1 MAVGLQASAQ
11 TFTQYTTTEQQP
23 WQTKGKVSLSTKAKS
38 KSIHNSQFIIHNS
51 KPFRAWGTCFNELD
65 LDAIRLLTKEEQEKI
80 MHDIFAPDG
89 DLRFTRGRLTMNAND
104 YSRAWYSCDTVAG
117 DFALKYFNIE
127 HDKENVIQLIKMA
140 QRWQPAMT
148 FWVSP
153 WSPPSWMKI
162 NQDYCVVSSPFNT
175 QPKEKDYLLFSPSL
189 TPPVGGRISVGDSAL
204 PPTGGTGSGAV
215 DPNEM
220 QFMDGQR
227 GRLFPKKLATQN
239 YFIQDPRYLQA
250 YANMFC
256 KFIDLYAEE
265 NIPIDMVMYQNEAY
279 SYTPYPGCAWTA
291 EGTIRFNKEY
301 LAPTLREKHPE
312 VKLYVGTFNTNR
324 QDYVEK
330 IVSGLTPTPS
340 PKERGVDIDA
350 TKDTLIIQGIGFQWE
365 GRENLDFMR
374 EHHPDLHMVSS
385 ESECGNGQMDWRAG
399 EHTFYLLHEY
409 IGRGCDEYYN
419 WNFILCDQGRSAW
432 GWKQNALIQVDK
444 LTSTQVDKLT
454 STQVDKLTSTQVDK
468 LTSTQVDKL
477 TSTQVDKLD
486 DGDGNNS
493 FARPNGTLDTSRT
506 RQLVNS
512 STEYTYR
519 YTPEYYAYKHF
530 SHFVEPGST
539 LLAFYPIKDGLQ
551 AIVFQRPDGKRVV
564 ICGNTNNEA
573 KTLSIGLNGQIVNGP
588 IVKYLNVTLAAHS
601 FNTFVEK

>member
-1 MAVGLQASAQ
+1 MRKIVCIFSLIAAQMSAQ
-11 TFTQYTTTEQQP
+11 TFTQYTTTEEAP
-23 WQTKGKVSLSTKAKS
+23 WQQKGKTSLTTKAKAQQMVNAQWS
-38 KSIHNSQFIIHNS
+38 MVNR

-65 LDAIRLLTKEEQEKI
+65 LDAIRLLTPEEQDKI

-89 DLRFTRGRLTMNAND
+89 DLRFTRGRLSMNAND

-127 HDKENVIQLIKMA
+127 HDKENVIRLIKMA
-140 QRWQPAMT
+140 QRWQPEMT

-162 NQDYCVVSSPFNT
+162 NQDYCVASSPFNT
-175 QPKEKDYLLFSPSL
+175 QPKEKDYLLFDD
-189 TPPVGGRISVGDSAL
+189 GGV
-204 PPTGGTGSGAV
+204 P
-215 DPNEM
+215 DPDEM
-220 QFMDGQR
+220 QFNDGQR
-227 GRLFPKKLATQN
+227 GHLFPRKLASQN
-239 YFIQDPRYLQA
+239 YFIQDQRYLQA

-256 KFIDLYAEE
+256 KFIDLYAAED
-265 NIPIDMVMYQNEAY
+265 IPIYMVMYQNEAY

-291 EGTIRFNKEY
+291 EGTIKFNKEY
-301 LAPTLREKHPE
+301 LAPALKEKHPE

-324 QDYVEK
+324 QDYVQR
-330 IVSGLTPTPS
+330 IVNGL
-340 PKERGVDIDA
+340 
-350 TKDTLIIQGIGFQWE
+350 QGCVEGLGFQWE

-374 EHHPDLHMVSS
+374 EKHPDLHMVSS

-432 GWKQNALIQVDK
+432 GWKQNALVQVR
-444 LTSTQVDKLT
+444 SA
-454 STQVDKLTSTQVDK
+454 
-468 LTSTQVDKL
+468 
-477 TSTQVDKLD
+477 
-486 DGDGNNS
+486 N
-493 FARPNGTLDTSRT
+493 R
-506 RQLVNS
+506 
-512 STEYTYR
+512 TYR

-539 LLAFYPIKDGLQ
+539 LLAFCPMKEGLQ
-551 AIVFQRPDGKRVV
+551 AIVFRRPDNRRVV
-564 ICGNTNNEA
+564 ICGNAGNEA
-573 KTLSIGLNGQIVNGP
+573 KSISIEMAKG
-588 IVKYLNVTLAAHS
+588 KYLNATLAAHS

>member
-1 MAVGLQASAQ
+1 MKKLTILFLMVVGLEASAQ
-11 TFTQYTTTEQQP
+11 TFTQYTTTEQLP
-23 WQTKGKVSLSTKAKS
+23 WQTKGKVSLSTKAKM
-38 KSIHNSQFIIHNS
+38 QQTLNS
-51 KPFRAWGTCFNELD
+51 KLPTQNSKAFKAWGTCFNELD
-65 LDAIRLLTKEEQEKI
+65 LDAIRLLKPEEQEKI
-80 MHDIFAPDG
+80 LHDIFAPDG

-117 DFALKYFNIE
+117 DFQLKYFNIE

-140 QRWQPAMT
+140 QKWQPAMT

-153 WSPPSWMKI
+153 WSPPAWMKI
-162 NQDYCVVSSPFNT
+162 NQDYCVASSPYNK
-175 QPKEKDYLLFSPSL
+175 QPKEKDYLLFDD
-189 TPPVGGRISVGDSAL
+189 GGV
-204 PPTGGTGSGAV
+204 P

-220 QFMDGQR
+220 QFLGER
-227 GRLFPKKLATQN
+227 KGLFPKKLASQN
-239 YFIQDPRYLQA
+239 YFIQDSRYLQA

-301 LAPTLREKHPE
+301 LAPALRAKHPE

-324 QDYVEK
+324 LDYVQR
-330 IVSGLTPTPS
+330 IVNRLQGCVEGL
-340 PKERGVDIDA
+340 
-350 TKDTLIIQGIGFQWE
+350 GFQWE
-365 GRENLDFMR
+365 GRENLDYMC

-419 WNFILCDQGRSAW
+419 WNFILCNQGRSAW
-432 GWKQNALIQVDK
+432 GWKQNALVQVI
-444 LTSTQVDKLT
+444 TSPT
-454 STQVDKLTSTQVDK
+454 
-468 LTSTQVDKL
+468 
-477 TSTQVDKLD
+477 
-486 DGDGNNS
+486 GGGREG
-493 FARPNGTLDTSRT
+493 A
-506 RQLVNS
+506 
-512 STEYTYR
+512 TYR

-573 KTLSIGLNGQIVNGP
+573 RKLSIPVG
-588 IVKYLNVTLAAHS
+588 KRYLTATLAAHS

>member
-1 MAVGLQASAQ
+1 MRKIVCIFSLIAAQMSAQ
-11 TFTQYTTTEQQP
+11 TFTQYTTTEEAP
-23 WQTKGKVSLSTKAKS
+23 WQQKGKTSLTTKAKAQP
-38 KSIHNSQFIIHNS
+38 IVNSQLSIVNS

-65 LDAIRLLTKEEQEKI
+65 LDAIRLLTPEEQDKI

-89 DLRFTRGRLTMNAND
+89 DLRFTRGRLSMNAND

-127 HDKENVIQLIKMA
+127 HDKENVIRLIKMA
-140 QRWQPAMT
+140 QRWQPEMT

-162 NQDYCVVSSPFNT
+162 NQDYCVASSPFNT
-175 QPKEKDYLLFSPSL
+175 QPKEKDYLLFDD
-189 TPPVGGRISVGDSAL
+189 GGV
-204 PPTGGTGSGAV
+204 P
-215 DPNEM
+215 DPDEM
-220 QFMDGQR
+220 QFNDGQR
-227 GRLFPKKLATQN
+227 GHLFPRKLASQN
-239 YFIQDPRYLQA
+239 YFIQDQRYLQA

-256 KFIDLYAEE
+256 KFIDLYAAED
-265 NIPIDMVMYQNEAY
+265 IPIDMVMYQNEAY

-291 EGTIRFNKEY
+291 EGTIKFNKEY
-301 LAPTLREKHPE
+301 LAPALKEKHPE

-324 QDYVEK
+324 QDYVQR
-330 IVSGLTPTPS
+330 IVNGL
-340 PKERGVDIDA
+340 
-350 TKDTLIIQGIGFQWE
+350 QGCVEGLGFQWE

-374 EHHPDLHMVSS
+374 EKHPDLHMVSS

-432 GWKQNALIQVDK
+432 GWKQNALVQVR
-444 LTSTQVDKLT
+444 SA
-454 STQVDKLTSTQVDK
+454 
-468 LTSTQVDKL
+468 
-477 TSTQVDKLD
+477 
-486 DGDGNNS
+486 N
-493 FARPNGTLDTSRT
+493 R
-506 RQLVNS
+506 
-512 STEYTYR
+512 TYR

-539 LLAFYPIKDGLQ
+539 LLAFCPMKEGLQ
-551 AIVFQRPDGKRVV
+551 AIVFRRPDNRRVV
-564 ICGNTNNEA
+564 ICGNTGNEA
-573 KTLSIGLNGQIVNGP
+573 KSISIEMAKG
-588 IVKYLNVTLAAHS
+588 KYLNATLAAHS

>member
-1 MAVGLQASAQ
+1 MRKYLCILCLVAAQASAQ
-11 TFTQYTTTEQQP
+11 TFTQYTTTEQLP
-23 WQTKGKVSLSTKAKS
+23 WQTKGKVSLSTKAKVQQTLHS
-38 KSIHNSQFIIHNS
+38 KLSTLNS
-51 KPFRAWGTCFNELD
+51 KPFKAWGTCFNELD
-65 LDAIRLLTKEEQEKI
+65 LDAIRLLKPEEQEKI
-80 MHDIFAPDG
+80 LHDIFAPDG
-89 DLRFTRGRLTMNAND
+89 DLHFTRGRLTMNAND

-140 QRWQPAMT
+140 QKWQPAMT

-153 WSPPSWMKI
+153 WSPPAWMKI
-162 NQDYCVVSSPFNT
+162 NQDYPVASSPFNT
-175 QPKEKDYLLFSPSL
+175 QPKEKDYLLFDD
-189 TPPVGGRISVGDSAL
+189 GGV
-204 PPTGGTGSGAV
+204 P
-215 DPNEM
+215 DPYEM
-220 QFMDGQR
+220 QFLGER
-227 GRLFPKKLATQN
+227 KGLFPKKLASQN
-239 YFIQDPRYLQA
+239 YFIQDSRYLQA

-301 LAPTLREKHPE
+301 LAPTLRAKHPE

-324 QDYVEK
+324 QDYVQR
-330 IVSGLTPTPS
+330 IVNGL
-340 PKERGVDIDA
+340 
-350 TKDTLIIQGIGFQWE
+350 QGSVEGLGFQWE
-365 GRENLDFMR
+365 GRENLDYMR

-432 GWKQNALIQVDK
+432 GWKQNALVQVR
-444 LTSTQVDKLT
+444 SA
-454 STQVDKLTSTQVDK
+454 
-468 LTSTQVDKL
+468 
-477 TSTQVDKLD
+477 
-486 DGDGNNS
+486 N
-493 FARPNGTLDTSRT
+493 R
-506 RQLVNS
+506 
-512 STEYTYR
+512 TYR

-551 AIVFQRPDGKRVV
+551 AIVFQRPDGKHVV

-573 KTLSIGLNGQIVNGP
+573 RELSLPVG
-588 IVKYLNVTLAAHS
+588 KRYLTATLAAHS

>member
-1 MAVGLQASAQ
+1 MMRNILCILCLVATHAVAQ
-11 TFTQYTTTEQQP
+11 TFTQYTTTEQAP
-23 WQTKGKVSLSTKAKS
+23 WQTKGRVSLASKAKAQQMVNAQWS
-38 KSIHNSQFIIHNS
+38 MVNS
-51 KPFRAWGTCFNELD
+51 KPFRAFGTCFNELD

-127 HDKENVIQLIKMA
+127 HDKANVIQLIKMA
-140 QRWQPAMT
+140 QKWQPAMT

-162 NQDYCVVSSPFNT
+162 NQDYCVASSPYNT
-175 QPKEKDYLLFSPSL
+175 QPKEKDYLLFDD
-189 TPPVGGRISVGDSAL
+189 GGV
-204 PPTGGTGSGAV
+204 P

-220 QFMDGQR
+220 QFLGER
-227 GRLFPKKLATQN
+227 KGLFPKKLATQN

-256 KFIDLYAEE
+256 KFIDLYAAEQ
-265 NIPIDMVMYQNEAY
+265 IPVDMVMYQNEAY

-291 EGTIRFNKEY
+291 EGTIKFNKEY
-301 LAPTLREKHPE
+301 LAPTLKEKHPE

-324 QDYVEK
+324 QDYVQR
-330 IVSGLTPTPS
+330 IVNGL
-340 PKERGVDIDA
+340 
-350 TKDTLIIQGIGFQWE
+350 QGCVEGLGFQWE

-374 EHHPDLHMVSS
+374 EQHPDLHMVSS

-432 GWKQNALIQVDK
+432 GWKQNALVQVR
-444 LTSTQVDKLT
+444 SA
-454 STQVDKLTSTQVDK
+454 
-468 LTSTQVDKL
+468 
-477 TSTQVDKLD
+477 
-486 DGDGNNS
+486 N
-493 FARPNGTLDTSRT
+493 R
-506 RQLVNS
+506 
-512 STEYTYR
+512 TYR

-539 LLAFYPIKDGLQ
+539 LLAFYPIKEGLQ

-564 ICGNTNNEA
+564 ICGNINNET
-573 KTLSIGLNGQIVNGP
+573 KPLSIQLGK
-588 IVKYLNVTLAAHS
+588 KYLNATLAAHS

>member
-1 MAVGLQASAQ
+1 MRKYLCILCLVVAQASAQ

-23 WQTKGKVSLSTKAKS
+23 WQTKGKVSLSTKAKVRQTLHS
-38 KSIHNSQFIIHNS
+38 KLSTLNS
-51 KPFRAWGTCFNELD
+51 KPFKAWGTCFNELD

-140 QRWQPAMT
+140 QKWQPAMT
-148 FWVSP
+148 FWMSP
-153 WSPPSWMKI
+153 WSPPAWMKI
-162 NQDYCVVSSPFNT
+162 NQDYCVASSPYNT
-175 QPKEKDYLLFSPSL
+175 QPKEKDYLLFDD
-189 TPPVGGRISVGDSAL
+189 GGV
-204 PPTGGTGSGAV
+204 P

-220 QFMDGQR
+220 QFLGER
-227 GRLFPKKLATQN
+227 KGLFPKKLASQN

-256 KFIDLYAEE
+256 RFIDLYAEE

-291 EGTIRFNKEY
+291 EGTIKFNKEY
-301 LAPTLREKHPE
+301 LAPTLKEKHPA

-324 QDYVEK
+324 QDYVQR
-330 IVSGLTPTPS
+330 IVNGL
-340 PKERGVDIDA
+340 
-350 TKDTLIIQGIGFQWE
+350 QGCVEGLGFQWE
-365 GRENLDFMR
+365 GRENLDYMR
-374 EHHPDLHMVSS
+374 EHHPDLHMISS

-432 GWKQNALIQVDK
+432 GWKQNALVQVR
-444 LTSTQVDKLT
+444 S
-454 STQVDKLTSTQVDK
+454 
-468 LTSTQVDKL
+468 
-477 TSTQVDKLD
+477 
-486 DGDGNNS
+486 
-493 FARPNGTLDTSRT
+493 
-506 RQLVNS
+506 VNR
-512 STEYTYR
+512 TYR

-573 KTLSIGLNGQIVNGP
+573 RELSIPVGNR
-588 IVKYLNVTLAAHS
+588 YLTATLAAHS

>member
-1 MAVGLQASAQ
+1 MKKILCILCLVATHAVAQ
-11 TFTQYTTTEQQP
+11 TYTHYTTTEGCEWQQS
-23 WQTKGKVSLSTKAKS
+23 KASLSTKAAAEPLLTLTGS
-38 KSIHNSQFIIHNS
+38 EQGHV
-51 KPFRAWGTCFNELD
+51 FRAWGTCFNELG
-65 LDAIRLLTKEEQEKI
+65 LDAIRLLKPGEQERI

-117 DFALKYFNIE
+117 DFQLKYFNIE

-162 NQDYCVVSSPFNT
+162 NQDYCVASSPFNT
-175 QPKEKDYLLFSPSL
+175 QPKEKDYLLFDD
-189 TPPVGGRISVGDSAL
+189 GGV
-204 PPTGGTGSGAV
+204 P
-215 DPNEM
+215 DPDEM
-220 QFMDGQR
+220 QFNDGQR
-227 GRLFPKKLATQN
+227 GHLFPRKLASQN
-239 YFIQDPRYLQA
+239 YFIQDQRYLQA

-256 KFIDLYAEE
+256 KFIDLYAAED
-265 NIPIDMVMYQNEAY
+265 IPIDMVMYQNEAY

-291 EGTIRFNKEY
+291 EGTLRFNRDY
-301 LAPTLREKHPE
+301 LIPTLRAKHPKVE
-312 VKLYVGTFNTNR
+312 VNIGTLNTNR
-324 QDYVEK
+324 LDYVSLF
-330 IVSGLTPTPS
+330 IDGL
-340 PKERGVDIDA
+340 
-350 TKDTLIIQGIGFQWE
+350 KDQVKAVGLQWE
-365 GRENLDFMR
+365 GRQIIDSLRQRFPGLR
-374 EHHPDLHMVSS
+374 FIST

-432 GWKQNALIQVDK
+432 GWKQNALVQVR
-444 LTSTQVDKLT
+444 S
-454 STQVDKLTSTQVDK
+454 
-468 LTSTQVDKL
+468 
-477 TSTQVDKLD
+477 
-486 DGDGNNS
+486 
-493 FARPNGTLDTSRT
+493 
-506 RQLVNS
+506 VNR
-512 STEYTYR
+512 TYR

-573 KTLSIGLNGQIVNGP
+573 RELSIPVGNR
-588 IVKYLNVTLAAHS
+588 YLTATLTAHS

>member
-1 MAVGLQASAQ
+1 MRKIVCIFSLIAAQMSAQ
-11 TFTQYTTTEQQP
+11 TFTQYTTTEEAP
-23 WQTKGKVSLSTKAKS
+23 WQQKGKTSLTTKAKAQQMVNAQWS
-38 KSIHNSQFIIHNS
+38 MVNR

-65 LDAIRLLTKEEQEKI
+65 LDAIRLLTPEEQDKI

-89 DLRFTRGRLTMNAND
+89 DLRFTRGRLSMNAND

-127 HDKENVIQLIKMA
+127 HDKENVIRLIKMA
-140 QRWQPAMT
+140 QRWQPEMT

-175 QPKEKDYLLFSPSL
+175 QPKEKDYLLFDD
-189 TPPVGGRISVGDSAL
+189 GGV
-204 PPTGGTGSGAV
+204 P
-215 DPNEM
+215 DPDEM
-220 QFMDGQR
+220 QFNDGQR
-227 GRLFPKKLATQN
+227 GHLFPRKLASQN
-239 YFIQDPRYLQA
+239 YFIQDQRYLQA

-256 KFIDLYAEE
+256 KFIDLYAAED
-265 NIPIDMVMYQNEAY
+265 IPIDMVMYQNEAY

-291 EGTIRFNKEY
+291 EGTIKFNKEY
-301 LAPTLREKHPE
+301 LAPALKEKHPE

-324 QDYVEK
+324 QDYVQR
-330 IVSGLTPTPS
+330 IVNGL
-340 PKERGVDIDA
+340 
-350 TKDTLIIQGIGFQWE
+350 QGCVEGLGFQWE

-374 EHHPDLHMVSS
+374 EKHPDLHMVSS

-432 GWKQNALIQVDK
+432 GWKQNALVQVR
-444 LTSTQVDKLT
+444 SA
-454 STQVDKLTSTQVDK
+454 
-468 LTSTQVDKL
+468 
-477 TSTQVDKLD
+477 
-486 DGDGNNS
+486 N
-493 FARPNGTLDTSRT
+493 R
-506 RQLVNS
+506 
-512 STEYTYR
+512 TYR

-539 LLAFYPIKDGLQ
+539 LLAFCPMKEGLQ
-551 AIVFQRPDGKRVV
+551 AIVFRRPDNRRVV
-564 ICGNTNNEA
+564 ICGNAGNEA
-573 KTLSIGLNGQIVNGP
+573 KSISIEMAKG
-588 IVKYLNVTLAAHS
+588 KYLNATLAAHS

>member
-1 MAVGLQASAQ
+1 MRRIIAILGLAVSINAAAQ
-11 TFTQYTTTEQQP
+11 TFTHYTTTEGHEWQQS
-23 WQTKGKVSLSTKAKS
+23 KASLSSKAATEPALTITGQEQGHVFK
-38 KSIHNSQFIIHNS
+38 
-51 KPFRAWGTCFNELD
+51 AWGTCFNELD
-65 LDAIRLLTKEEQEKI
+65 LDAIRLLKPEEQEKI

-127 HDKENVIQLIKMA
+127 HDKKNVIQLIKMA
-140 QRWQPAMT
+140 QKWQPAMT

-162 NQDYCVVSSPFNT
+162 NQEYCVASSPYNT
-175 QPKEKDYLLFSPSL
+175 QPKEKDYLLFDD
-189 TPPVGGRISVGDSAL
+189 GGV
-204 PPTGGTGSGAV
+204 P

-220 QFMDGQR
+220 QFLGER
-227 GRLFPKKLATQN
+227 KGLFPKKLASQN
-239 YFIQDPRYLQA
+239 YFIQDPRYMQA

-291 EGTIRFNKEY
+291 EGTIKFNKEY
-301 LAPTLREKHPE
+301 LAPALREKHPE

-324 QDYVEK
+324 QDYVQR
-330 IVSGLTPTPS
+330 IVNGL
-340 PKERGVDIDA
+340 
-350 TKDTLIIQGIGFQWE
+350 QGCVEGLGFQWE

-374 EHHPDLHMVSS
+374 EHHSDLHMVSS

-432 GWKQNALIQVDK
+432 GWKQNALVQVR
-444 LTSTQVDKLT
+444 SA
-454 STQVDKLTSTQVDK
+454 
-468 LTSTQVDKL
+468 
-477 TSTQVDKLD
+477 
-486 DGDGNNS
+486 N
-493 FARPNGTLDTSRT
+493 R
-506 RQLVNS
+506 
-512 STEYTYR
+512 TYR

-539 LLAFYPIKDGLQ
+539 ILAFYPIKEGLQ
-551 AIVFQRPDGKRVV
+551 AIVFKRPDGKRVV

-573 KTLSIGLNGQIVNGP
+573 KPLSIQIGK
-588 IVKYLNVTLAAHS
+588 KYLNINLAAHS

>member
-1 MAVGLQASAQ
+1 MRKTLCILSLVATHAVAQ
-11 TFTQYTTTEQQP
+11 TFMQYTTTEQAS
-23 WQTKGKVSLSTKAKS
+23 WQTKCKVSLV
-38 KSIHNSQFIIHNS
+38 S
-51 KPFRAWGTCFNELD
+51 KPKTQHTLNSPLSTLNSERQFRAWGTCFNELD

-117 DFALKYFNIE
+117 DFQLKYFNIE
-127 HDKENVIQLIKMA
+127 HDKANVIQLIKMA
-140 QRWQPAMT
+140 QKWQPAMT

-162 NQDYCVVSSPFNT
+162 NQDYCVASSPYNT
-175 QPKEKDYLLFSPSL
+175 QPKEKDYLLFDD
-189 TPPVGGRISVGDSAL
+189 GGQ
-204 PPTGGTGSGAV
+204 P

-220 QFMDGQR
+220 QFLGER
-227 GRLFPKKLATQN
+227 KGLFPKKLASQN

-291 EGTIRFNKEY
+291 EGTIKFNKDY

-324 QDYVEK
+324 QDYVQK
-330 IVSGLTPTPS
+330 IVDGL
-340 PKERGVDIDA
+340 KLNVEG
-350 TKDTLIIQGIGFQWE
+350 LGFQWE

-374 EHHPDLHMVSS
+374 EHHPNLHMVSS

-419 WNFILCDQGRSAW
+419 WNFILCDQGHSAW
-432 GWKQNALIQVDK
+432 GWKQNALVQVR
-444 LTSTQVDKLT
+444 S
-454 STQVDKLTSTQVDK
+454 
-468 LTSTQVDKL
+468 
-477 TSTQVDKLD
+477 
-486 DGDGNNS
+486 
-493 FARPNGTLDTSRT
+493 
-506 RQLVNS
+506 VNR
-512 STEYTYR
+512 TYR

-573 KTLSIGLNGQIVNGP
+573 KSLSIQVG
-588 IVKYLNVTLAAHS
+588 KRYLNTTLAAHS

>member
-1 MAVGLQASAQ
+1 MRKILCILSLIAAQMSAQ

-23 WQTKGKVSLSTKAKS
+23 WQQKGKTSLTTKAKAQQMVNTQWS
-38 KSIHNSQFIIHNS
+38 MVNG
-51 KPFRAWGTCFNELD
+51 KPFRAFGTCFNELD
-65 LDAIRLLTKEEQEKI
+65 LDAIRLLKAEEQDKI

-89 DLRFTRGRLTMNAND
+89 DLRFTRGRLSMNAND

-117 DFALKYFNIE
+117 DFQLKYFNIE

-140 QRWQPAMT
+140 QKWQPAMT

-162 NQDYCVVSSPFNT
+162 NQDYCVASSPFNT
-175 QPKEKDYLLFSPSL
+175 QPKEKDYLLFDD
-189 TPPVGGRISVGDSAL
+189 GGQ
-204 PPTGGTGSGAV
+204 P

-220 QFMDGQR
+220 QFLGER
-227 GRLFPKKLATQN
+227 KGLFPKKLASQN

-256 KFIDLYAEE
+256 RFIDLYAAE

-291 EGTIRFNKEY
+291 EGTIRFNKDY

-324 QDYVEK
+324 QDYVER
-330 IVSGLTPTPS
+330 IVDELTSKQVDKSDEKANGNSNNSQLISGL
-340 PKERGVDIDA
+340 
-350 TKDTLIIQGIGFQWE
+350 GFQWE

-374 EHHPDLHMVSS
+374 EKYPDLHMVSS

-432 GWKQNALIQVDK
+432 GWKQNALVQVR
-444 LTSTQVDKLT
+444 SA
-454 STQVDKLTSTQVDK
+454 
-468 LTSTQVDKL
+468 
-477 TSTQVDKLD
+477 
-486 DGDGNNS
+486 N
-493 FARPNGTLDTSRT
+493 R
-506 RQLVNS
+506 
-512 STEYTYR
+512 TYR

-539 LLAFYPIKDGLQ
+539 LLAFYPMHEGLQ

-573 KTLSIGLNGQIVNGP
+573 RALSIPVG
-588 IVKYLNVTLAAHS
+588 KRYLNVTLTAHS

>member
-1 MAVGLQASAQ
+1 MRKIVCIFSLIAAQMSAQ
-11 TFTQYTTTEQQP
+11 TFTQYTTTEEAP
-23 WQTKGKVSLSTKAKS
+23 WQQKGKTSLTTKAKAQP
-38 KSIHNSQFIIHNS
+38 IVNSQLSIVNS

-65 LDAIRLLTKEEQEKI
+65 LDAIRLLTPEEQDKI

-89 DLRFTRGRLTMNAND
+89 DLRFTRGRLSMNAND

-127 HDKENVIQLIKMA
+127 HDKENVIRLIKMA
-140 QRWQPAMT
+140 QRWQPEMT

-162 NQDYCVVSSPFNT
+162 NQDYCVASSPFNT
-175 QPKEKDYLLFSPSL
+175 QPKEKDYLLFDDGVP
-189 TPPVGGRISVGDSAL
+189 
-204 PPTGGTGSGAV
+204 
-215 DPNEM
+215 DPDEM
-220 QFMDGQR
+220 QFNDGQR
-227 GRLFPKKLATQN
+227 GHLFPRKLASQN
-239 YFIQDPRYLQA
+239 YFIQDQRYLQA

-256 KFIDLYAEE
+256 KFIDLYAAED
-265 NIPIDMVMYQNEAY
+265 IPIDMVMYQNEAY

-291 EGTIRFNKEY
+291 EGTIKFNKEY
-301 LAPTLREKHPE
+301 LAPALKEKHPE

-324 QDYVEK
+324 QDYVQR
-330 IVSGLTPTPS
+330 IVNGL
-340 PKERGVDIDA
+340 
-350 TKDTLIIQGIGFQWE
+350 QGCVEGLGFQWE

-374 EHHPDLHMVSS
+374 EKHPDLHMVSS

-432 GWKQNALIQVDK
+432 GWKQNALVQVR
-444 LTSTQVDKLT
+444 SA
-454 STQVDKLTSTQVDK
+454 
-468 LTSTQVDKL
+468 
-477 TSTQVDKLD
+477 
-486 DGDGNNS
+486 N
-493 FARPNGTLDTSRT
+493 R
-506 RQLVNS
+506 
-512 STEYTYR
+512 TYR

-539 LLAFYPIKDGLQ
+539 LLAFCPMKEGLQ
-551 AIVFQRPDGKRVV
+551 AIVFRRPDNRRVV
-564 ICGNTNNEA
+564 ICGNAGNEA
-573 KTLSIGLNGQIVNGP
+573 KSISIEMAKG
-588 IVKYLNVTLAAHS
+588 KYLNATLAAHS